1 MALLERISQPITA
14 YPRTQTASPD
24 GDQGLRLVEGAP
36 VQLRGYLTPTDF
48 SNQVIEGQQPT
59 NTARITFRSLP
70 DSVVPASL
78 RSARYV
84 WRGRSFLGVGEP
96 EQFDALND
104 CRHWKV
110 HVTELVTP

>member
-1 MALLERISQPITA
+1 MALLEKISQPITA

-24 GDQGLRLVEGAP
+24 GDSGLRLVEGAP
-36 VQLRGYLTPTDF
+36 VALRGYLTPTDF
-48 SNQVIEGQQPT
+48 VNQVVEGQQPA

-70 DSVVPASL
+70 SSVTPASL

-84 WRGRSFLGVGEP
+84 WRGRNFVGVGEP
-96 EQFDALND
+96 EPFDALRD

-110 HVTELVTP
+110 HVVEVVTP